1 MPGTPRS
8 DLPAAASGND
18 IELTVEISYMTAA
31 QRTRPWLDSSL
42 PTAARVDA
50 LLAEMTLAE
59 KVGQTHQV
67 ANIHPHDDAAQLAQG
82 RIGSSL
88 FASGATGGNERDEGV
103 LAANIDEAQRHAVEE
118 SRLGIPVLFG
128 RDVIHGHRTVCPIPL
143 GLAASWDED
152 LLEEVARVAASEAVV
167 DGVAWTFAPM
177 VDISEEPRWGRV
189 AESLGETP
197 VLSGRLA
204 AALVRGFQGVDP
216 GDPDRIAA
224 CVKHFA
230 GYGLSAGGRDYDT
243 VSVGENTL
251 RNLHLR
257 PFRSAVQA
265 GVRTVMAAFND
276 VDGIPMHA
284 HRHLLRD
291 VLKGEWGFDGVVV
304 ADWNGIGQLVNQ
316 GVAADLRDAA
326 RQGIEAGVDLDMCSG
341 SYAAHLADLVES
353 GEVDVALVD
362 DAVRRI
368 LGLKFELGLFERPY
382 VGDPGRSNAPTPQS
396 RVVALR
402 AAQAAHV
409 LVANNGVLPLDPSSG
424 TVHLTGPY
432 AEAGEELLGTWTLD
446 GRGEDVVA
454 PATAFRKRL
463 GEERLLVTDGR
474 FSDRAVQQVRNADVT
489 VAVVGEHPW
498 RSGEANS
505 VTDIGLPAGQ
515 IEYVQQLARI
525 GKPLVVVVYTG
536 RPLELGPVLDAADA
550 VLVVWHPGVEAGNAL
565 ASVVFGDVSPHGRL
579 PMTFP
584 LTTGHIP
591 TSTHQR
597 PTGRL
602 IEHDEDDRLGRY
614 LDDLVFARLPFGHGL
629 SYTTFAYGDLRAA
642 GSIELAREG
651 GSVEVEVDVTNT
663 GERPGRETVQ
673 LSFRDLVAEVTRPL
687 TELLDWAHLD
697 LAPGEKGTARFTV
710 RAEQLSYFGRDN
722 RERIDVGD
730 VVLTAGPDALHGSSL
745 AIAVTG

>member
-1 MPGTPRS
+1 
-8 DLPAAASGND
+8 
-18 IELTVEISYMTAA
+18 MTA
-31 QRTRPWLDSSL
+31 TPGERPWMDPDRS
-42 PTAARVDA
+42 TTERVD
-50 LLAEMTLAE
+50 LLRAQMTLAE

-67 ANIHPHDDAAQLAQG
+67 ANIHPDDDAALLAEG

-103 LAANIDEAQRHAVEE
+103 LASNIDAAQRHAVEG

-143 GLAASWDED
+143 GLAASFDEV
-152 LLEEVARVAASEAVV
+152 LVEEVAALAAYEAVV

-177 VDISEEPRWGRV
+177 VDLSEEPRWGRV

-204 AALVRGFQGVDP
+204 AAMVRGFQGADP
-216 GDPDRIAA
+216 SDPDRIAA
-224 CVKHFA
+224 CAKHFA

-257 PFRSAVQA
+257 PFRTAVDA
-265 GVRTVMAAFND
+265 GVTTVMAAFND
-276 VDGIPMHA
+276 VDGTPMHA

-304 ADWNGIGQLVNQ
+304 ADWNGIGQLIHQ
-316 GVAADLRDAA
+316 GVAADLREAA
-326 RQGIEAGVDLDMCSG
+326 QLAIEAGVDLDMCSG
-341 SYAAHLADLVES
+341 AYAAHLADLVES
-353 GEVDVALVD
+353 GEVAESLLD
-362 DAVRRI
+362 DAVRRV
-368 LGLKFELGLFERPY
+368 LTLKFRLGLFDRPY
-382 VGDPGRSNAPTPQS
+382 VGEPPRSNAPTEAS
-396 RVVALR
+396 RSTALR
-402 AAQAAHV
+402 AGHASHV
-409 LVANNGVLPLDPSSG
+409 LVSNNGVLPLAADTG

-432 AEAGEELLGTWTLD
+432 AEAAEELFGTWTLD

-454 PATAFRKRL
+454 PATAFRVRL
-463 GEERLLVTDGR
+463 GERLLVSDGR

-515 IEYVQQLARI
+515 LEHLRQLSRI

-536 RPLELGPVLDAADA
+536 RPLELGDVMDLADA

-565 ASVVFGDVSPHGRL
+565 ADIVFGDVAPHGRL

-584 LTTGHIP
+584 RTTGHIP

-602 IEHDEDDRLGRY
+602 IELHEEGQQGRY
-614 LDDLVFARLPFGHGL
+614 LDDQVFPRLPFGYGL
-629 SYTTFAYGDLRAA
+629 SYTSFEYGELRI
-642 GSIELAREG
+642 SG
-651 GSVEVEVDVTNT
+651 GSSPTLSGDAELVVEVDVTNT
-663 GERPGRETVQ
+663 GERAGREVVQ
-673 LSFRDLVAEVTRPL
+673 LSFRDPVAQVTRPL
-687 TELLDWAHLD
+687 TELVDWAVLD
-697 LAPGEKGTARFTV
+697 LAPGEKGTATFTV
-710 RAEQLSYFGRDN
+710 RADQFAYFGRDN
-722 RERIDVGD
+722 TLRVDAGEITLV
-730 VVLTAGPDALHGSSL
+730 AGPDALHGSRLSL
-745 AIAVTG
+745 TVAP